1 MDFWS
6 DVALQLYR
14 AAGIMLAGTQLIT
27 NPEEFEA
34 SEQVGPADGP
44 DFVTVTEADAD
55 LVGSS
60 TEVAF
65 TTP

>member
-1 MDFWS
+1 
-6 DVALQLYR
+6 
-14 AAGIMLAGTQLIT
+14 MLAGTQLIT

-44 DFVTVTEADAD
+44 DFVTVIEADAD

>member
-1 MDFWS
+1 
-6 DVALQLYR
+6 
-14 AAGIMLAGTQLIT
+14 ML
-27 NPEEFEA
+27 NPELFVER
-34 SEQVGPADGP
+34 EQTGPE
-44 DFVTVTEADAD
+44 FVTVTAAEAD